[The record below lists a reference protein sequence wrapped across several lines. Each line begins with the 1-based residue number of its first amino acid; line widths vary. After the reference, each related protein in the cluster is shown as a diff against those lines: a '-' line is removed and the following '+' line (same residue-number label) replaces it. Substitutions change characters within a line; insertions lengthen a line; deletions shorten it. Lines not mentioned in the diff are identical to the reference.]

1 MKLFLLS
8 LSSVFVLFSCV
19 SKKKFEAELASKQK
33 AQQQASK
40 EAQQRRETEA
50 QLKAAQSDIERLK
63 GELAGLQDRYKTLEK
78 NYENDKK
85 AFEVSSN
92 TSQQALSNSA
102 KQNEELRQRLSAKEA
117 ELNEKQ
123 AKLDRLQADLQARE
137 KRVKELEQ
145 AISERDAK
153 AKALRQRLA
162 DALLGFQASDL
173 TVEERNG
180 KVYVSLSQNL
190 LFASGSSTLDRKGVD
205 ALRKLADVLNKNED
219 INILVEGHTDSEG
232 DEKMNWELST
242 RRSLSISQAL
252 IDGKVNPERITAAGR
267 GEHSPVADNSTKE
280 GRAKNRR
287 SEIILTP
294 RLDLIYDLIKN

>member
-40 EAQQRRETEA
+40 EAQERRQTEA

-85 AFEVSSN
+85 AFEASSN
-92 TSQQALSNSA
+92 ISQQALSNSA
-102 KQNEELRQRLSAKEA
+102 KQNEELRQRLSAKET

-145 AISERDAK
+145 AIADRDAK

-267 GEHSPVADNSTKE
+267 GEHAPVASNATKE

-287 SEIILTP
+287 TEIILTP
-294 RLDLIYDLIKN
+294 RLDLIYDMIKN